1 MSQSQ
6 MARATRQG
14 DDASDDRTVTATE
27 SIQGVLDALDDAE
40 CRAILEATTGDS
52 MTAAEIADE
61 CDLPSST
68 AYRKI
73 DLLDDADLLT
83 EELRIRRSGKHVSE
97 YACAVDDVTLS
108 VDEGGVE
115 LSVSRTDA
123 AAGTD
128 LPHPFAD

>member
-6 MARATRQG
+6 MARATRQ
-14 DDASDDRTVTATE
+14 DDAEETVTTTE
-27 SIQGVLDALDDAE
+27 SVQGVLDALDDEE
-40 CRAILEATTGDS
+40 CRAILEATKQES
-52 MTAAEIADE
+52 LTAAEISEE

-97 YACAVDDVTLS
+97 YACAIDDVTLS
-108 VDEGGVE
+108 VGDSGVE
-115 LSVSRTDA
+115 LSVSHTEPA
-123 AAGTD
+123 VTD
-128 LPHPFAD
+128 LANPFAD

>member
-1 MSQSQ
+1 
-6 MARATRQG
+6 MATATRQ
-14 DDASDDRTVTATE
+14 DDASEDTVTATE

-123 AAGTD
+123 AAATD

>member
-6 MARATRQG
+6 MATATRQ
-14 DDASDDRTVTATE
+14 DDASEDTVTATE

>member
-1 MSQSQ
+1 
-6 MARATRQG
+6 MAPPTRQDEAEDTL
-14 DDASDDRTVTATE
+14 DDFE
-27 SIQGVLDALDDAE
+27 SVQGVLDALDDEE
-40 CRAILEATTGDS
+40 CRAILEATRQES
-52 MTAAEIADE
+52 LTAAEISEE

-73 DLLDDADLLT
+73 DCLDDADLLT

-108 VDEGGVE
+108 VGDSGVE

-123 AAGTD
+123 AASD
-128 LPHPFAD
+128 LAQPFAD